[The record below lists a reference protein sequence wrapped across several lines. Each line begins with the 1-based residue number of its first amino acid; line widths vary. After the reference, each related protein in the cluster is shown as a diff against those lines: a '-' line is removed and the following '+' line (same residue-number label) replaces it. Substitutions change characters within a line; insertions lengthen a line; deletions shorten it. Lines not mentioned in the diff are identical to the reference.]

1 MAFTA
6 FWILNTQES
15 LFIYPMRRPDLDRL
29 ISCYT
34 PILVGRF
41 IFHLFNKAVD
51 FAGAHLTEGPSF
63 NFCFCKSKALS
74 PFLVAITQV
83 TYNFLDLCLL
93 IHFWLLGFFFSF
105 LFSSSTMHAVSYFT
119 HYNWLCNRGF
129 FGLSRLP
136 YYISPMDVYTP
147 RTHLLTSKNLFLPRR

>member
-93 IHFWLLGFFFSF
+93 IHFWLLGFFFLFFFQAPLCMLFHILPTITGFVIEDF
-105 LFSSSTMHAVSYFT
+105 LGYLGCHIT
-119 HYNWLCNRGF
+119 
-129 FGLSRLP
+129 
-136 YYISPMDVYTP
+136 
-147 RTHLLTSKNLFLPRR
+147 